1 LPNQHHKDSGPLRR
15 RSKQQERTERVE
27 QILDVAAALIVRWG
41 YSKTTLD
48 DIARQVGVAK
58 GTIYLHWKSREDLFL
73 ALLAREELKLLEDTK
88 QRIAHDPGGLTFHGY
103 LKNYTLAFMKSPLMK
118 ALLLNDTEI
127 LGTLVSRTQSSATF
141 TELIAN
147 NRLFLEVLRT
157 HSVATTDIDIREQI
171 YILSAIWM
179 GFLLIDPW
187 MPDEY
192 KFSDEA
198 AADMLAETVERVLAP
213 HYPPTEEAVDAGTSQ
228 EVAEA
233 LTRYIDQEVN
243 TLKEMQKVV
252 QV

>member
-1 LPNQHHKDSGPLRR
+1 MPNQHHKDPQRR
-15 RSKQQERTERVE
+15 RSKQQERAE

-48 DIARQVGVAK
+48 DIAKQVGVAK

-73 ALLAREELKLLEDTK
+73 ALLTREELKLLEDTK
-88 QRIAHDPGGLTFHGY
+88 QRIANDPGGLTFHGY
-103 LKNYTLAFMKSPLMK
+103 LKHNMLAFMKSPVMK

-127 LGTLVSRTQSSATF
+127 LGPLVSRTQSSTTF
-141 TELIAN
+141 TERIAN
-147 NRLFLEVLRT
+147 SRLLLEFLRT
-157 HSVATTDIDIREQI
+157 YGIAGAEFDIREQI

-192 KFSDEA
+192 QFSDEA
-198 AADMLAETVERVLAP
+198 VAEMLAETVERLLAP
-213 HYPPTEEAVDAGTSQ
+213 HHMASEKAGDTGTAQ
-228 EVAEA
+228 QVAEA

-243 TLKEMQKVV
+243 TLKRTQKEV

>member
-1 LPNQHHKDSGPLRR
+1 MPNQHHKDSGPLRR
-15 RSKQQERTERVE
+15 RSKQQERTERAE

-73 ALLAREELKLLEDTK
+73 ALLAREELKLLEDTR
-88 QRIAHDPGGLTFHGY
+88 QRIAHDPGDLTFHGY
-103 LKNYTLAFMKSPLMK
+103 LKNYTLAFMKNPLMK

-127 LGTLVSRTQSSATF
+127 LGTLVSRTQSSTTF

-147 NRLFLEVLRT
+147 NRLLLEVLRT
-157 HSVATTDIDIREQI
+157 HSIASTDIDIREQI
-171 YILSAIWM
+171 YILSATWM

-198 AADMLAETVERVLAP
+198 AAEMLAETVERVLAP
-213 HYPPTEEAVDAGTSQ
+213 HAPPHEEVVDAGTSQ

-233 LTRYIDQEVN
+233 LTRYIDQEVQN
-243 TLKEMQKVV
+243 LKDLQKVV